1 MDSMQNS
8 QLLFPNQMEQSEK
21 TSFSCNK
28 CHSRS
33 QEWRGAVRGWQLLN
47 LLNSLLPSHQGIEQG
62 TEFKIVLH
70 KMSRED
76 P

>member
-1 MDSMQNS
+1 MQNS

-33 QEWRGAVRGWQLLN
+33 QEWRGAVRG
-47 LLNSLLPSHQGIEQG
+47 
-62 TEFKIVLH
+62 
-70 KMSRED
+70 
-76 P
+76 